1 MNMSSTWVDR
11 MRMAPVSPSPAT
23 KDATSS
29 SYSRADVDDSSSL
42 LEFNIA
48 SLNILAES
56 YLTPRSHPGL
66 PEQYANVAFDTTKRR
81 QLLMDTLERF
91 CGPSRSDNKDDDVA
105 RKWDILA
112 LQELDLIAMMIQYC
126 PRFKSGVTRLFG
138 QRLTNVRIVVLL
150 RTM

>member
-1 MNMSSTWVDR
+1 
-11 MRMAPVSPSPAT
+11 MAPVSSSAT
-23 KDATSS
+23 NDATSS
-29 SYSRADVDDSSSL
+29 SYSRADVDDPSSL

-81 QLLMDTLERF
+81 QLLLDTLERF
-91 CGPSRSDNKDDDVA
+91 CGPSRSDNNKDDDVA

-126 PRFKSGVTRLFG
+126 PRLKNGVTRLFG